1 MSRRRAV
8 ALPAA
13 RMLTRTLALLTL
25 IAFCSQHAA
34 AQSDSAA
41 ALVTITGSV
50 YDSLSGKPLAD
61 ALVQLIGT
69 GGTSEAWNATTYAN
83 GEFAFPA
90 VPSGKYLMGFLHPTL
105 DSLGLGAPRRI
116 VDATGS
122 APVRVTLAIPSATTI
137 WTMLCARQTAAA
149 EAVDSSGLVFGFVRD
164 ADSDAP
170 LGGATV
176 VVTWSTL
183 VVDGGVRIDRQEVPV
198 QSNAEGWYALCG
210 VPADAPVTARAEL
223 GKEASGFVEMAVPKR
238 AFLHRDFS
246 IPRGSAVVAV
256 SDTAVDQP
264 GISLRHGSSR
274 LAGVVRSPEG
284 KPLAGAQLLV
294 WGSGI
299 TGSTGD
305 DGTFSLSSLPAGT
318 QTLEARYIGY
328 APKRVT
334 VDLQSGQ
341 TRSVTVTLDERANVL
356 SEVEVYGKSN
366 KSLHDVA
373 GFLDRRKSAH
383 GYFLTHAEIEK
394 RHPFQF
400 TDLIRSMPG
409 FVIAG
414 DGPNASI
421 LSIRR
426 RDMTSTCKPQIY
438 VDGMPLYDDR
448 DINFVIQLD
457 EVMGIEAYAAPS
469 DTPPQYT
476 NGECGSI
483 VVWTGPDVGGSPG
496 GPK

>member
-13 RMLTRTLALLTL
+13 RVLNCTLALLAL
-25 IAFCSQHAA
+25 IAFRSQRAT

-41 ALVTITGSV
+41 ASVTITGSV
-50 YDSLSGKPLAD
+50 YDSLSGKPLAG

-69 GGTSEAWNATTYAN
+69 GGTGGAWNATTYAN

-90 VPSGKYLMGFLHPTL
+90 VPSGKYVMGFLHPTL

-116 VDATGS
+116 IDATGT
-122 APVRVTLAIPSATTI
+122 APLRVTLAIPSATTI
-137 WTMLCARQTAAA
+137 WTMLCARHTA

-170 LGGATV
+170 LGAATV

-198 QSNAEGWYALCG
+198 KPNAEGWYALCG

-223 GKEASGFVEMAVPKR
+223 GKAASGFVEMAVPKR

-246 IPRGSAVVAV
+246 IPRGSAAVAA
-256 SDTAVDQP
+256 SDTTVGQQ
-264 GISLRHGSSR
+264 GILLRRGSSR
-274 LAGVVRSPEG
+274 LAGMVRSPEG
-284 KPLAGAQLLV
+284 KPLAGAQLVV

-334 VDLQSGQ
+334 VDLESGQ
-341 TRSVTVTLDERANVL
+341 TRSVNVTLDERANVL
-356 SEVEVYGKSN
+356 SEVKVYGKSN
-366 KSLHDVA
+366 KNLHDVV
-373 GFLDRRKSAH
+373 GFLDRRKSSH

-400 TDLIRSMPG
+400 TDLVRSMPG
-409 FVIAG
+409 FVIVG

-421 LSIRR
+421 LSMRR

-438 VDGMPLYDDR
+438 LDGMPLYDDR
-448 DINFVIQLD
+448 DINFVIQPD
-457 EVMGIEAYAAPS
+457 EIMGMEAYAAPS

-483 VVWTGPDVGGSPG
+483 VIWTGPDVGGS
-496 GPK
+496 KRE